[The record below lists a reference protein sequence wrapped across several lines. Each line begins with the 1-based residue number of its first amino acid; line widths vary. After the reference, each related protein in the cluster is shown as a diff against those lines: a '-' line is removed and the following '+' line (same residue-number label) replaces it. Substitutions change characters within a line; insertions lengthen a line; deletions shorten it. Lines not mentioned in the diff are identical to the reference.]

1 LVLGVKNPTL
11 VGVCSTLVRD
21 LGDDVGDVGLVSH
34 IVDGEGIL
42 VVTVADVTALVALIG
57 STVDNALRIV
67 DVTITLGAS
76 KRLGLGRISEIEEVK
91 TGSTVGVCS
100 WLSADGDSVLELLVD
115 NNVMSTANRQKS
127 VEVASKVL
135 LGVKDDRLL
144 GVDLQKLG
152 KIKDLDTVADGLR
165 SDDDIVLVSADL
177 TPLGRLRVLGQTA
190 EVDELTLLG
199 DLGEG
204 GSVVLADGDEF
215 TAVVGCPSPRG

>member
-1 LVLGVKNPTL
+1 M
-11 VGVCSTLVRD
+11 
-21 LGDDVGDVGLVSH
+21 DV
-34 IVDGEGIL
+34 
-42 VVTVADVTALVALIG
+42 A
-57 STVDNALRIV
+57 
-67 DVTITLGAS
+67 ITLGAS
-76 KRLGLGRISEIEEVK
+76 KRLGLGRISKIEEVE
-91 TGSTVGVCS
+91 TRSTVGVCS
-100 WLSADGDSVLELLVD
+100 RLSTNGDGILELLVD
-115 NNVMSTANRQKS
+115 NNVVGTANRQKS

-215 TAVVGCPSPRG
+215 TAVVGCPAPGGGASASGAAESGVAEEGVEVGLKLLVSDIIDRLG